1 MSDDL
6 FEFLAVRK
14 RGVLPRKRRRATEEA
29 QLPAEVPPIIDK
41 IKNISATSAGSG
53 NPGMPDWMRDLRFG
67 VSATQTIS
75 PISTWTSRCGRVL
88 FVGFGPIVQK
98 AQIW

>member
-6 FEFLAVRK
+6 FEFLAAQETGRAAEVA
-14 RGVLPRKRRRATEEA
+14 RRATEE
-29 QLPAEVPPIIDK
+29 PSFPPK
-41 IKNISATSAGSG
+41 CGQSST
-53 NPGMPDWMRDLRFG
+53 PDWMRDLRFG